1 MTDCVLCIIYEHCL
15 MCFNTRRI
23 YHKYLLTYW
32 KYTSFPFTVDELY
45 KSALILLH
53 ICLGKKRVTVKFY
66 GLCTIVMSWRW
77 ICSNAGIS
85 IATHLTGIF
94 IVPISLTYLSFL
106 RLNSRAIMWLYFMT
120 VYFLLKEV
128 KNYIKALWAERE
140 PCVFSQLFNTNASFS
155 L

>member
-1 MTDCVLCIIYEHCL
+1 MSFPDRTARYTDCVLCIIYEHCL

-53 ICLGKKRVTVKFY
+53 ICLGKKMVTVKFY

-85 IATHLTGIF
+85 IATHITGIF

-106 RLNSRAIMWLYFMT
+106 YLSPGLSWESISWQYTFYWRR
-120 VYFLLKEV
+120 
-128 KNYIKALWAERE
+128 
-140 PCVFSQLFNTNASFS
+140 
-155 L
+155 